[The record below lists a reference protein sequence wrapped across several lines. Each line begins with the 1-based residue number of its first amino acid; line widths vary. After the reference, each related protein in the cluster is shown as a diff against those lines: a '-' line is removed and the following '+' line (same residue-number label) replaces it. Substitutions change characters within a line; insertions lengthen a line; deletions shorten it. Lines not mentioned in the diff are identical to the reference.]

1 MEDNNDTK
9 PTIKKEVALA
19 AVDTSSRTSWRGKT
33 TNNAL
38 GEQLQN
44 INKGIVPYSNT
55 GSAFS
60 VREAIQLCQKAYF
73 NVSIFRN
80 TIDIQTEFANSKLHF
95 KKGSKKSKAFFSAW
109 YDKING
115 PKIADQFFRECYR
128 SSNFFAYKTYYT
140 INAEDLQSLKDKY
153 GGQIPTGLLGKKIPL
168 RYVVLNPADIE
179 VTNDINFSSASYGKL
194 LNDYEVKRLK
204 NASTD
209 EEKRF
214 LKSLPPE
221 AIKQIKSGAKPVIQ
235 LEPENLI
242 SVFMKKQDYEPLA
255 VPMYFPVLFDIDLK
269 LEFKKIEHAIARTVD
284 YVVLMVTTGDKET
297 EGGVDP
303 RVIQGLQEM
312 FKKESVGRVIIADY
326 STKAD
331 FVIPD
336 LSKVLGPEKYEI
348 VNRDIANGLMNI
360 FFEDQK
366 FANSYVKAKIF
377 LERLK
382 EVRKSYV
389 NEFLLPEMRKI
400 GEEIGIRDIPEPY
413 FEEIDLSEQSQLQ
426 KTYTRLVELGVLTP
440 EELFEITESG
450 IFPDK
455 EDSIESQKEYKKFRD
470 DGLYSPLIGGSSD
483 SAALEQS
490 KGRPAGTKAPQ
501 TTKKP
506 GIQKSSTFSL
516 TKIKDNSQEVSRLI
530 EAVEEKYK
538 SLHNHKRLSAKHKN
552 IAFDAVKQILSNEIK
567 ENWFSRI
574 EDYLTGNYS
583 LNDESFSKI
592 SEICAT
598 HDVDLV
604 SGTILNYSK
613 NE

>member
-1 MEDNNDTK
+1 MDDNNNKTNA
-9 PTIKKEVALA
+9 IKKEVSLA
-19 AVDTSSRTSWRGKT
+19 SVENSRTSWRGKT
-33 TNNAL
+33 TNTTL

-44 INKGIVPYSNT
+44 INKGIVPYSNS
-55 GSAFS
+55 GSSFS
-60 VREAIQLCQKAYF
+60 AREAILLCQKAYF

-95 KKGSKKSKAFFSAW
+95 KKGSKKSKAFFNAW

-140 INAEDLQSLKDKY
+140 IKSEDLKSLKETY
-153 GGQIPTGLLGKKIPL
+153 GGQIPSGLLGKKIPL

-179 VTNDINFSSASYGKL
+179 VNNDINFTSASYSKL
-194 LNDYEVKRLK
+194 LNDYELKRLR
-204 NASTD
+204 NPSSE
-209 EEKRF
+209 EEKLF

-221 AIKQIKSGAKPVIQ
+221 AIKQIKAGGKPLIT

-242 SVFMKKQDYEPLA
+242 AVFMKKQDYEPLA
-255 VPMYFPVLFDIDLK
+255 IPMYFPVLFDIDLK

-284 YVVLMVTTGDKET
+284 YVVLMVTTGDKEN

-326 STKAD
+326 STKAE

-382 EVRKSYV
+382 EVRKSYI
-389 NEFLLPEMRKI
+389 NEFLLPEMKKI

-426 KTYTRLVELGVLTP
+426 KTYTRLIELGVLTP

-455 EDSIESQKEYKKFRD
+455 EDSIESQKEHKKLKD
-470 DGLYSPLIGGSSD
+470 QGLYAPLIGGSTSE
-483 SAALEQS
+483 LEQS
-490 KGRPAGTKAPQ
+490 KGRPGGTKAPQ

-506 GIQKSSTFSL
+506 GIQKSSATFSL
-516 TKIKDNSQEVSRLI
+516 ARIKENSQDLSRLI
-530 EAVEEKYK
+530 ESVEDAYK
-538 SLHNHKRLSAKHKN
+538 TKNKHQRLSAKHKAA
-552 IAFDAVKQILSNEIK
+552 AFEITKRLISNEPK
-567 ENWFSRI
+567 SEWFGKI
-574 EDYLTGNYS
+574 DDYLNGSFS
-583 LNDESFSKI
+583 LNDTTFNDI
-592 SEICAT
+592 NEICAT
-598 HDVDLV
+598 HDVDLI

-613 NE
+613 NEQN